1 MLLDN
6 DIDVNN
12 ESMYAIPSTLSQSQQ
27 LLQSQLPIN
36 SASFI
41 GKVSYIS
48 FVINWVSSHFVV
60 N

>member
-27 LLQSQLPIN
+27 PLQSQLPIN
-36 SASFI
+36 SASFT

-48 FVINWVSSHFVV
+48 FVIN
-60 N
+60 

>member
-12 ESMYAIPSTLSQSQQ
+12 ESMYAIPSTLSQSQ
-27 LLQSQLPIN
+27 LPIN
-36 SASFI
+36 SASFT

-48 FVINWVSSHFVV
+48 FVIN
-60 N
+60 